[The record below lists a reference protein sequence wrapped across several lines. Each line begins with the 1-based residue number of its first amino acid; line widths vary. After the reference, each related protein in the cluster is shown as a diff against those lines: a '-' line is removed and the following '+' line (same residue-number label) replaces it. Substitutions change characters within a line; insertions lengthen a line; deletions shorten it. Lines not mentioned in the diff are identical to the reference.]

1 MPTTIISSTTKTL
14 RTRSAMV
21 RPASTA
27 ERDMGRDRNRNRSMM
42 PLLMSWDRP
51 TAVEVAPNTTVCTM
65 TPGIRKST

>member
-1 MPTTIISSTTKTL
+1 
-14 RTRSAMV
+14 MV

-27 ERDMGRDRNRNRSMM
+27 ERDMGRDRNRSMM
-42 PLLMSWDRP
+42 PVLMSWDRP

>member
-14 RTRSAMV
+14 RARSAMV
-21 RPASTA
+21 LPASTA
-27 ERDMGRDRNRNRSMM
+27 ERDMGKDRNRSMMM

-65 TPGIRKST
+65 MPGIR